1 MNSAVSGAIARVK
14 NLPDSRLGGLI
25 RSRLS
30 AGKGG
35 KKKWILLA
43 AAAVLAV
50 IAAVGI
56 YRLFFA
62 QEKQVPVTA
71 TTTFGSLNETIEG
84 SATTTPA
91 DSVTYEISG
100 TVLEWNVEAGQEVK
114 AGDLLYVLDSSDA
127 EDEILEYEV
136 NLEDLY
142 EQRADIQESI
152 ANQRVTAPFSGRI
165 ENIQVEAGDDV
176 QSGMTLATLVDDSA
190 MKATLYF
197 SYAYEDQMYVGMPA
211 TLSVPDQML
220 TVDGTVTD
228 IRYVDYVTAEGM
240 KCFAVTVEAEN
251 PGSLAE
257 GMTATCWAQDS
268 SGAYLYAVNDAEL
281 EYKRSATLTAET
293 SGELTAMNA
302 VDYQQVSAGKTLFTI
317 DASGYE
323 TQLETVDKQIENH
336 EKNIADLQDEIDNEY
351 TRRADIDGTVVSA
364 DYATDRMTGKDTGS
378 VVIYNQ
384 ESMEISINV
393 DELDVDYLEVG
404 MPVTVYRSTSS
415 GTVYYDGELTYLSL
429 EATSGSSG
437 VSTFAATVT
446 ITPQEGQDF
455 DLSSGVTV
463 YYSIDTGG
471 SGFVYDLE
479 GNRGAASG
487 DFSAIDWTDTISSGS
502 ISYYRTN
509 SAGQVDLILLK
520 SVTGGCYDYGK
531 LTRYTGSDGI
541 SAGSMDG
548 ETVYNDAATLT
559 NAGGTS
565 QKYLYTMSY
574 TNRYVGVALGQSAA
588 GGTRI
593 AAVQTLTSAKADAE
607 DFFLQ
612 DGDWYVES
620 GRQEY
625 RVSDRVQ
632 IHLTEADLWLEGA
645 EGLASVLA
653 DGYTLTLYYDRSADE
668 GGQVR
673 LITAQ

>member
-1 MNSAVSGAIARVK
+1 MNSAVSGAIARIK

-62 QEKQVPVTA
+62 QEKQVPVTG

-165 ENIQVEAGDDV
+165 EDIQVEAGDSV
-176 QSGMTLATLVDDSA
+176 QSGMTLAALVDDSA
-190 MKATLYF
+190 MEATLYF
-197 SYAYEDQMYVGMPA
+197 SYAYEGKLYTGMGV
-211 TLSVPDQML
+211 TLSIPDQML
-220 TVDGTVTD
+220 TLDGEVTG
-228 IRYVDYVTAEGM
+228 IQYVDYVTAEGM

-257 GMTATCWAQDS
+257 GMTATCWAVG
-268 SGAYLYAVNDAEL
+268 SGGAELYAVSDAQL
-281 EYKRSATLTAET
+281 EFARSATLTAET
-293 SGELTAMNA
+293 SGEVTAVYP
-302 VDYQQVSAGKTLFTI
+302 VDYERVSAGESLFVI

-364 DYATDRMTGKDTGS
+364 DYATDRMTGEDTGS

-415 GTVYYDGELTYLSL
+415 GTVYY
-429 EATSGSSG
+429 
-437 VSTFAATVT
+437 
-446 ITPQEGQDF
+446 
-455 DLSSGVTV
+455 
-463 YYSIDTGG
+463 
-471 SGFVYDLE
+471 
-479 GNRGAASG
+479 
-487 DFSAIDWTDTISSGS
+487 
-502 ISYYRTN
+502 
-509 SAGQVDLILLK
+509 
-520 SVTGGCYDYGK
+520 
-531 LTRYTGSDGI
+531 
-541 SAGSMDG
+541 DG

>member
-62 QEKQVPVTA
+62 QEKQVPVTG

-197 SYAYEDQMYVGMPA
+197 SYAYEGKLYTGMGV
-211 TLSVPDQML
+211 TLSIPDQML
-220 TVDGTVTD
+220 TLDG
-228 IRYVDYVTAEGM
+228 E
-240 KCFAVTVEAEN
+240 
-251 PGSLAE
+251 
-257 GMTATCWAQDS
+257 
-268 SGAYLYAVNDAEL
+268 
-281 EYKRSATLTAET
+281 
-293 SGELTAMNA
+293 
-302 VDYQQVSAGKTLFTI
+302 
-317 DASGYE
+317 
-323 TQLETVDKQIENH
+323 
-336 EKNIADLQDEIDNEY
+336 
-351 TRRADIDGTVVSA
+351 
-364 DYATDRMTGKDTGS
+364 DTGS

>member
-1 MNSAVSGAIARVK
+1 M
-14 NLPDSRLGGLI
+14 
-25 RSRLS
+25 
-30 AGKGG
+30 
-35 KKKWILLA
+35 
-43 AAAVLAV
+43 
-50 IAAVGI
+50 
-56 YRLFFA
+56 
-62 QEKQVPVTA
+62 
-71 TTTFGSLNETIEG
+71 
-84 SATTTPA
+84 
-91 DSVTYEISG
+91 
-100 TVLEWNVEAGQEVK
+100 EAGQEVK

-165 ENIQVEAGDDV
+165 ESIQVEAGDDV

-197 SYAYEDQMYVGMPA
+197 SYAYEGKLYTGMGM
-211 TLSVPDQML
+211 TLSIPDQML
-220 TVDGTVTD
+220 TLDG
-228 IRYVDYVTAEGM
+228 E
-240 KCFAVTVEAEN
+240 
-251 PGSLAE
+251 
-257 GMTATCWAQDS
+257 
-268 SGAYLYAVNDAEL
+268 
-281 EYKRSATLTAET
+281 
-293 SGELTAMNA
+293 
-302 VDYQQVSAGKTLFTI
+302 
-317 DASGYE
+317 
-323 TQLETVDKQIENH
+323 
-336 EKNIADLQDEIDNEY
+336 
-351 TRRADIDGTVVSA
+351 
-364 DYATDRMTGKDTGS
+364 DTGS

-437 VSTFAATVT
+437 VSTF
-446 ITPQEGQDF
+446 
-455 DLSSGVTV
+455 
-463 YYSIDTGG
+463 
-471 SGFVYDLE
+471 
-479 GNRGAASG
+479 
-487 DFSAIDWTDTISSGS
+487 
-502 ISYYRTN
+502 
-509 SAGQVDLILLK
+509 
-520 SVTGGCYDYGK
+520 
-531 LTRYTGSDGI
+531 
-541 SAGSMDG
+541 
-548 ETVYNDAATLT
+548 AATLT